1 MPELPEVETVKNSL
15 YPIIGKKILSINTS
29 GKKFRIT
36 PPANFCNLLLNK
48 RITDLTR
55 RSKYILIHLEDE
67 NILVIH
73 LGMSG
78 KILLNTETHN
88 NKHNHLEIDLTG
100 DNRLIFNDARR
111 FGLYT
116 VIPGS
121 EINTHNLFKNLG
133 VEPLTPALN
142 PGYLHKI
149 FKNRA
154 APIKPLLMDASLIV
168 GVGNIYAAESL
179 FRAKISPLRAAKSLN
194 EGEIATLCEMIKIIL
209 FEAIESGG
217 STLRDYVR
225 SSGDIGYFQHKFKVY
240 GRVGQECYICE
251 EVILN
256 NKMAGRST
264 FYCPKCQS

>member
-29 GKKFRIT
+29 GKKFRIA
-36 PPANFCNLLLNK
+36 PPANFSNLLLNK
-48 RITDLTR
+48 RITDLAR
-55 RSKYILIHLEDE
+55 RSKYILIHLEDN

-78 KILLNTETHN
+78 KILLNTEPKS

-100 DNRLIFNDARR
+100 DSKLIFNDARR

-116 VIPGS
+116 VIPES

-142 PGYLHKI
+142 QDYLHEI
-149 FKNRA
+149 FKNRS

-179 FRAKISPLRAAKSLN
+179 FRSQISPLRAAKSLN
-194 EGEIATLCEMIKIIL
+194 KEEITTLCEMIKVVL
-209 FEAIESGG
+209 LEAIESGG

-264 FYCPKCQS
+264 FYCPNCQF